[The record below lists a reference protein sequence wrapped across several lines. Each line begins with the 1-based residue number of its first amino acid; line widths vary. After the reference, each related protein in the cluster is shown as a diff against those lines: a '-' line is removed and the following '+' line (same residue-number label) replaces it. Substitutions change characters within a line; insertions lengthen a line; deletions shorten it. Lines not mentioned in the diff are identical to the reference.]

1 MFSYCIDVPPEP
13 GFAASRHIEM
23 MRNRRISPCF
33 QSKTARTTKIGS
45 FESGCFLTHRLPSI
59 NSRPSAARSRRY
71 CPAC

>member
-1 MFSYCIDVPPEP
+1 MPPEP
-13 GFAASRHIEM
+13 GVAASRHIEM

-59 NSRPSAARSRRY
+59 N
-71 CPAC
+71 